1 MKRNSL
7 FTKAIALLVCAIML
21 IGYLPS
27 IALPVA
33 ANDFESDI
41 DVVETTEAPTEAPG
55 AESNPIALIFEDN
68 GEGSLVAN
76 TEEIPAGATV
86 YYSIKNITGDV
97 VFEGAE
103 SYSISY
109 NGTTYDAVDW
119 TATLPIVSDSYN
131 HAVIGITNND
141 AEYAATLT
149 AKYTFPEGTYDNPQD
164 LWEGDN
170 SVTLEAGSQGW
181 YFDYVGYSDGY
192 LTVTVSGEN
201 WQYVINNETTYQ
213 YGDNHTSADEPQV
226 ASETLE
232 YHAGDKVV
240 VFVNT
245 FNPDDVWNAPAGS
258 VNVNISFVA
267 GFGTEESPYQLTELE
282 NTITVPAGETVWYQ
296 GWFNGLEMT
305 VIGENYA
312 VIYNGETVDE
322 VDHMTVTAANP
333 RMPVTFAV
341 TNNGEADAE
350 YQVNFSYAPGTVEN
364 PAVAVLGDNEVVFEE
379 APTAEYVWQY
389 EAEKDGE
396 LNITV
401 SSDSGNWQYTV
412 TNMTSYVYGETQWSD
427 SDPVVNPTVLEVA
440 AGDLIQIK
448 VITYDPANMWAAPA
462 GTITTNLAYACEHAN
477 TTTTNTA
484 TCTEAGV
491 ETVVCDDCGVIISE
505 TEVPALGHDY
515 TGENGACVNCGEYE
529 YKEELVF
536 TQKGLSFQEFI
547 GLQPVMLNS
556 VATSYDKIYIE
567 VQHVEW
573 DKSSSSFVTSVENIE
588 GSRYGTTK
596 YYRFTKKVMA
606 WSMTEEITITLYG
619 EKDGIRYVG
628 EVFVTSV
635 ETLALEK
642 IASYHASNNAVY
654 ASALANML
662 VYGSEV
668 QQNQSYNT
676 DNLPDRNLGDYTQY
690 VTTSIPTIQAE
701 NSIDGEGSVKV
712 NVNNFSMQAQVE
724 IQLAFKNT
732 TDISGYELRYEV
744 DGVSTTMA
752 TADFAVLGSYNF
764 AKIAVKAANFR
775 KNYTIALYD
784 IETGEAVTQVYTVS
798 IEGYVNSK
806 LGNGSEE
813 LYYAVLNY
821 GDAVAAMLA

>member
-109 NGTTYDAVDW
+109 NGTTYDAVEW

-141 AEYAATLT
+141 AEYAASLT
-149 AKYTFPEGTYDNPQD
+149 AKYTFPEGTIDNPQD

-192 LTVTVSGEN
+192 LTVTVSGDN

-245 FNPDDVWNAPAGS
+245 FNAEDVWNTPAGS
-258 VNVNISFVA
+258 VNVNISFVP

-364 PAVAVLGDNEVVFEE
+364 PAVAVLGDNVAEFEE
-379 APTAEYVWQY
+379 GAAEYVWQY

-396 LNITV
+396 LNITI
-401 SSDSGNWQYTV
+401 SSDSDNWQYTV
-412 TNMTSYVYGETQWSD
+412 NNMTSYVYGDTQWSD

-448 VITYDPANMWAAPA
+448 VITYDPANPWSAPN

-491 ETVVCDDCGVIISE
+491 ETVVCNDCGVTISE

-515 TGENGACVNCGEYE
+515 TGENGACVNCGEYQIDSNLKF
-529 YKEELVF
+529 YQV
-536 TQKGLSFQEFI
+536 GLSFAEYI
-547 GLQPVMLNS
+547 GVQPMLLKN
-556 VATSYDKIYIE
+556 VVKNY
-567 VQHVEW
+567 
-573 DKSSSSFVTSVENIE
+573 SSFYVEAVHTSESGEAVTVLEPVLSTSSYNVYDMAMLARSMTDGIKLTIYAVKDGVTYQSTPVVTS
-588 GSRYGTTK
+588 
-596 YYRFTKKVMA
+596 
-606 WSMTEEITITLYG
+606 IT
-619 EKDGIRYVG
+619 D
-628 EVFVTSV
+628 
-635 ETLALEK
+635 LALDK
-642 IASYHASNNAVY
+642 IASYQADGELGVCKV
-654 ASALANML
+654 LVDML
-662 VYGSEV
+662 TYGSEV
-668 QQNQSYNT
+668 QKAFGYKVT
-676 DNLPDRNLGDYTQY
+676 DVPTNYLGDYAALGS
-690 VTTSIPTIQAE
+690 TTTPE
-701 NSIDGEGSVKV
+701 
-712 NVNNFSMQAQVE
+712 
-724 IQLAFKNT
+724 
-732 TDISGYELRYEV
+732 ISGE
-744 DGVSTTMA
+744 
-752 TADFAVLGSYNF
+752 
-764 AKIAVKAANFR
+764 
-775 KNYTIALYD
+775 
-784 IETGEAVTQVYTVS
+784 VS
-798 IEGYVNSK
+798 IEGSGIRVYANSFSMGSMVEIQFMFKTSAVAGCELRYTLNGETVAIDASEFDTTVMSGYSVACIALKPRNFRDTMTMAVYNIASGEVVSAVYTASVEDYAAGVLSKYPTLVPAIMNYCDSVVAEYVN
-806 LGNGSEE
+806 
-813 LYYAVLNY
+813 
-821 GDAVAAMLA
+821 

>member
-149 AKYTFPEGTYDNPQD
+149 ARYTFPEGTIDNPQNLED
-164 LWEGDN
+164 GDN
-170 SVTLEAGSQGW
+170 SVTLEAGSEGW
-181 YFDYVGYSDGY
+181 YFDYVGYADGY
-192 LTVTVSGEN
+192 LTITVSGDS
-201 WQYVINNETTYQ
+201 WQYSISNNTTSVVTELR
-213 YGDNHTSADEPQV
+213 TSADETVV
-226 ASETLE
+226 ASETME
-232 YHAGDKVV
+232 YHAGEEVV

-245 FNPDDVWNAPAGS
+245 FNAEDVWNAPAGS
-258 VNVNISFVA
+258 VNVNISFVP

-401 SSDSGNWQYTV
+401 SSDSDNWQYTV
-412 TNMTSYVYGETQWSD
+412 SNMTSYVYGETQWSD

-448 VITYDPANMWAAPA
+448 VITYDPANPWGAPA

-491 ETVVCDDCGVIISE
+491 ETVVCNDCGVTISE
-505 TEVPALGHDY
+505 TEVPALGHDFVDGICSVCGAY
-515 TGENGACVNCGEYE
+515 ENTDANLKIQGNLA
-529 YKEELVF
+529 
-536 TQKGLSFQEFI
+536 LSFQDYI
-547 GLQPVMLNS
+547 GINLMVKWPTGYSRVYIEAIQTDPDGNVTKEIIDGVKYTGS
-556 VATSYDKIYIE
+556 YYVYDKA
-567 VQHVEW
+567 VL
-573 DKSSSSFVTSVENIE
+573 
-588 GSRYGTTK
+588 
-596 YYRFTKKVMA
+596 A
-606 WSMTEEITITLYG
+606 WSMSENVEITIYG
-619 EKDGIRYVG
+619 EKSGKVYQG
-628 EVFVTSV
+628 LSYNASV
-635 ETLALEK
+635 ESLALGMLDK
-642 IASYHASNNAVY
+642 YATSNPTICT
-654 ASALANML
+654 ML
-662 VYGSEV
+662 VDMLNYGAAV
-668 QQNQSYNT
+668 QST
-676 DNLPDRNLGDYTQY
+676 FDHFAGSLPNANLGDYASFATSETPVLAATNASSGSGSKKFVGNPAISMQDKILFNFMIKD
-690 VTTSIPTIQAE
+690 TTLGTTHE
-701 NSIDGEGSVKV
+701 VRYTIDGVTSVASLAPVEGY
-712 NVNNFSMQAQVE
+712 A
-724 IQLAFKNT
+724 
-732 TDISGYELRYEV
+732 GY
-744 DGVSTTMA
+744 SIA
-752 TADFAVLGSYNF
+752 S
-764 AKIAVKAANFR
+764 IAVKATQMRSDFTVA
-775 KNYTIALYD
+775 IYD
-784 IETGEAVTQVYTVS
+784 KSTDAVSSVVWSVSVEAFAVNNITGAYSDVTA
-798 IEGYVNSK
+798 K
-806 LGNGSEE
+806 MMM
-813 LYYAVLNY
+813 Y
-821 GDAVAAMLA
+821 GDSVCAYVAAS